1 MIHDDGNKIWMDIS
15 STLTDSEEYGPF
27 DSNYSKNC
35 FKNSTLCI
43 AKRMCTITEKLQHQ
57 EIAVGRIKNFVN
69 LTQYIQKKLFKKIK
83 GYQESVNN
91 FGSSTF

>member
-1 MIHDDGNKIWMDIS
+1 
-15 STLTDSEEYGPF
+15 
-27 DSNYSKNC
+27 
-35 FKNSTLCI
+35 
-43 AKRMCTITEKLQHQ
+43 MCTITEKLQHQ

-69 LTQYIQKKLFKKIK
+69 LTHYIQNELFKKIK